1 MRVATSEPPSGQS
14 LVEFALVL
22 PLLILLI
29 AGIFDF
35 GRAIY
40 GYNTVINASREAAR
54 VAIVHQTAGTIEQ
67 RAVDHA
73 VALGLS
79 ATDVSIDY
87 RTAAAPET
95 PGSCDS
101 RLGTPQIVGCT
112 AVVRVDYTYEASI
125 PIITALV
132 GSIDL
137 AGETR
142 FPVEHNAP

>member
-1 MRVATSEPPSGQS
+1 MRLIRDRNRGQT
-14 LVEFALVL
+14 LVELALVL
-22 PLLILLI
+22 PVFILLI

-40 GYNTVINASREAAR
+40 GYNTVLNASREAAR
-54 VAIVHQTAGTIEQ
+54 VAIVHQTDSTIKQ
-67 RAVDHA
+67 QAVDHA

-79 ATDVSIDY
+79 ASDVTVDY
-87 RTAAAPET
+87 RTTAAPET
-95 PGSCDS
+95 PNSC
-101 RLGTPQIVGCT
+101 LANVGTPRIVECV

-132 GSIDL
+132 GTIDL

>member
-1 MRVATSEPPSGQS
+1 VITKAGASRGQT

-40 GYNTVINASREAAR
+40 GYNTVLNASREAAR
-54 VAIVHQTAGTIEQ
+54 VAIVHQTASTIKQ
-67 RAVDHA
+67 QAVDHA

-79 ATDVSIDY
+79 PSDVTVDY
-87 RTAAAPET
+87 RTAAAPNT
-95 PGSCDS
+95 SGSCNS
-101 RLGTPQIVGCT
+101 KLGTPQIVGCV